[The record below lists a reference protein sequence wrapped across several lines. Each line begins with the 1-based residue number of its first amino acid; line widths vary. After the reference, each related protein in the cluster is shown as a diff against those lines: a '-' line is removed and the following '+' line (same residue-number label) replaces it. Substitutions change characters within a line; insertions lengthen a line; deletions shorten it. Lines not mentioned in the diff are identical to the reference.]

1 MSNKKLNPISRFW
14 FFLKPDR
21 KEIRNIYVYAFF
33 NGLVNLSLPVG
44 IQSIINLI
52 QGGSMSTSW
61 VLLVAFVILGIAVSG
76 VLQIHQL
83 KITENLQQK
92 IFTRSAFEFS
102 FRVPKFKLEALFG
115 KNVTELMNRFFDVLT
130 LQKGLSKILIDF
142 STATIQTLFGLILL
156 SLYHPFFIMY
166 SIVLVFFVYVI
177 FKFTS
182 KKGLETSLKESSNK
196 YLVANWLEEL
206 ARTNVSFKLAGDS
219 ELPMQKINHFTN
231 DYIDARES
239 HFKVLK
245 NQYVL
250 LVIFKV
256 LIAAGLL
263 IVGSLLV
270 INQQMNIGQFVA
282 AEIIILLV
290 LASIEKLIMS
300 IETIY
305 DVLTSIEKIGQVTDI
320 ELDDDDGLVIQCDK
334 GLSVEL
340 RDVSFSYPNQDN
352 NILKNVSLKIES
364 GERLLVTGENNSGKS
379 TLLYLLASLYKINK
393 GVLMFNDLPVGNY
406 NPSILRLITG
416 DSFLDDHI
424 FDGTLLENITL
435 GRSTATFENVM
446 WVIENLYL
454 TELVQSL
461 EKGLNTPLNAS
472 NKKFSKSTLNK
483 LFLARS
489 IVHKPRLLL
498 INDIFNTLNKN
509 ERDGIVD
516 FITLKSQPWTLV
528 IASRDETLKLKT
540 DRSIVFVKDSLKEI
554 N

>member
-1 MSNKKLNPISRFW
+1 MGSSKLSPVQRFL

-61 VLLVAFVILGIAVSG
+61 VLLVVFVIVGIAVSG

-83 KITENLQQK
+83 KITEHLQQK
-92 IFTRSAFEFS
+92 IFTRSAFDFS

-142 STATIQTLFGLILL
+142 STASIQTLFGLILL

-166 SIVLVFFVYVI
+166 SIILLFFVYVL

-206 ARTNVSFKLAGDS
+206 ARTNISFKLAGDS
-219 ELPMQKINHFTN
+219 ELPMLKVNDYTN
-231 DYIDARES
+231 AYIDARES

-245 NQYVL
+245 NQYIL
-250 LVIFKV
+250 LVVFKV

-290 LASIEKLIMS
+290 LASVEKLIMS

-320 ELDDDDGLVIQCDK
+320 ELDDEDGLVIECDK

-340 RDVSFSYPNQDN
+340 KDVSFSYPSQDK

-393 GVLMFNDLPVGNY
+393 GELMFNNLPVGNY
-406 NPSILRLITG
+406 NPSTLRLITG

-435 GRSTATFENVM
+435 GRAEATFENVM
-446 WVIENLYL
+446 WAIENLHL
-454 TELVQSL
+454 SDVVQSL
-461 EKGLNTPLNAS
+461 DKGLNTPLNAS

-498 INDIFNTLNKN
+498 INDVFVTLNKD
-509 ERDGIVD
+509 ERESIID
-516 FITLKSQPWTLV
+516 FIASKSQPWTL
-528 IASRDETLKLKT
+528 ILASRDESLASKVDKT
-540 DRSIVFVKDSLKEI
+540 VVFVKDSLKEI

>member
-1 MSNKKLNPISRFW
+1 MGNSKFSPIQRFW

-61 VLLVAFVILGIAVSG
+61 VLLVVFVILGIAISG

-83 KITENLQQK
+83 KITEHLQQK

-166 SIVLVFFVYVI
+166 SIVLVFFIYVF

-182 KKGLETSLKESSNK
+182 KKGLETSLKESTNK

-206 ARTNVSFKLAGDS
+206 ARTNISFKLAGDS
-219 ELPMQKINHFTN
+219 ELPMVKVNDYTN
-231 DYIDARES
+231 DYIDARDS

-245 NQYVL
+245 NQYIL

-282 AEIIILLV
+282 AEIIILLI
-290 LASIEKLIMS
+290 LASVEKLIMS

-320 ELDDDDGLVIQCDK
+320 ELDDEGGLVIECDK

-340 RDVSFSYPNQDN
+340 RDVSFSYPSHDKY
-352 NILKNVSLKIES
+352 ILKNVSLKIES

-393 GVLMFNDLPVGNY
+393 GVLMFNNLPVGNY
-406 NPSILRLITG
+406 NPSTLRLITG

-435 GRSTATFENVM
+435 GRSEATIENVM
-446 WVIENLYL
+446 WVVENLYL
-454 TELVQSL
+454 SEVVQSL

-498 INDIFNTLNKN
+498 INDIFITLNKD
-509 ERDGIVD
+509 EREDILD
-516 FITLKSQPWTLV
+516 FITSKSQPWTL
-528 IASRDETLKLKT
+528 ILASRDESLSSKT
-540 DRSIVFVKDSLKEI
+540 DKTVVFVKDSLKEI
-554 N
+554 K